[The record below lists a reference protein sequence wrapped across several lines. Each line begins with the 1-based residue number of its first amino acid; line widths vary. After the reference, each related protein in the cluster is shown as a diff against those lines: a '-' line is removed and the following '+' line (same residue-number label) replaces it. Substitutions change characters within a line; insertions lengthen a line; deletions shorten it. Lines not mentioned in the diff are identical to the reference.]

1 MIAVL
6 TGDVVNSRKL
16 KPEEWLIHL
25 KNGLQ
30 LFGKEPLDWEIYRGD
45 SFQIKTTVEKALLF
59 ALILKA
65 WMKQLKEIDVRISI
79 GVGKESFKG
88 TKLTE
93 ANGTAFELS
102 GLGFDRLNKQH
113 LSITTDNLFLNDT
126 FKVMCDLSLLT
137 MDKWSNKTAE
147 IVFTKLQNPT
157 MNQTEIAVLLGKKQG
172 NISESL
178 KRAGYDEMIQFI
190 TYYQREIKNYVATAS

>member
-137 MDKWSNKTAE
+137 IDKWSNKTAQ

-157 MNQTEIAVLLGKKQG
+157 MNQTDIAVLLGKKQG

>member
-157 MNQTEIAVLLGKKQG
+157 MNQTDIAVLLGKKQG

-190 TYYQREIKNYVATAS
+190 TYYQREIKIYVATAS